1 MSNTKHENVVSRLV
15 ELLLDD
21 PVISEHTIST
31 ANHTLGRGCL
41 DSEELIDHE
50 WWDVH
55 GDIIKRII
63 MDAYAYIHVPN
74 TIKPTLLDT

>member
-1 MSNTKHENVVSRLV
+1 MSNTKHENTVSRLV

-21 PVISEHTIST
+21 AVISEHVIST
-31 ANHTLGRGCL
+31 TNYSLGRFCL

-55 GDIIKRII
+55 GSIVRRII
-63 MDAYAYIHVPN
+63 MDAYAYMNVVN
-74 TIKPTLLDT
+74 

>member
-1 MSNTKHENVVSRLV
+1 MSDTKHENVVSRLV

-21 PVISEHTIST
+21 PVISKHVIST
-31 ANHTLGRGCL
+31 TNYSLGRFCL

-55 GDIIKRII
+55 GSVVRRII

-74 TIKPTLLDT
+74 TIKPTLFDT